1 MTSPDSFCFIST
13 YNSSHELVGML
24 LSLSIHHNESKVYGL
39 VDTETYNLITTFI
52 PKIQLQM
59 FLKVSLNKYSNKN
72 RSIMEKEK
80 IWDEFQM
87 QKANVIKYALENEK
101 DTMFLDSDI
110 LFLNPINC
118 IDKTKELGLSPHYV
132 KKTNTDEVGYY
143 NGGCLW
149 TKNKNVPDDWIEF
162 TKTSRYHDQASIE
175 DLAKKYSFQEYD
187 KEINFMPWR
196 ILLANNPQEVVNS
209 INTNNNQINIA
220 NKPLAFLHTHFD
232 DQRFVQINYIF
243 IDALR
248 KLKRYKELLIIDRII
263 NKNWTIKI
271 PKQPQQGI
279 WRHANDSF
287 RELALLYKKNNND
300 VNIEL
305 IDNGH
310 CWLGNHVLLY
320 DRPTQE
326 WFNQDLANSS
336 LILLGNGD
344 INKEGQTLKQNNL
357 NVKPWIFWPRRPFVM
372 ENFLENN
379 KLKLYSE
386 RTIESI
392 FIGNI
397 ENNLQNQYRNTNDN
411 WENVLDVY
419 HCTHRFFP
427 IHRYCTG
434 TQHKF
439 SQEEYL
445 EQLSKSKYGLCLR
458 GYGSKCHREVE
469 LMALGTVPIITDSVS
484 IDSYMDPPQENIHYI
499 RCNNPE
505 NLKTILS
512 NISQEQWET
521 MSNNCY
527 NWYQK
532 NVHSKNS
539 FNNFLTNILYN

>member
-1 MTSPDSFCFIST
+1 MSQPDSFCFIST
-13 YNSSHELVGML
+13 HSSSHELVGML
-24 LSLSIHHNESKVYGL
+24 LSLSIHHNNSKVYGL
-39 VDTETYNLITTFI
+39 VDSETYNLITNFI
-52 PKIQLQM
+52 PKIQLQL
-59 FLKVSLNKYSNKN
+59 FLKTSLNKYSNKN
-72 RSIMEKEK
+72 RDIMVKEK

-87 QKANVIKYALENEK
+87 QKANVIKYALENEN

-110 LFLNPINC
+110 LFFNPITC
-118 IDKTKELGLSPHYV
+118 IDKTKEIGLSPHYI
-132 KKTNTDEVGYY
+132 KKTKTDEVGYY

-162 TKTSRYHDQASIE
+162 TKTSRYHDQASME
-175 DLAKKYSFQEYD
+175 DLAKKYSFQEFD

-209 INTNNNQINIA
+209 ININNNQINIGD
-220 NKPLAFLHTHFD
+220 KPLIFLHTHFHD
-232 DQRFVQINYIF
+232 KLFIQINNIL
-243 IDALR
+243 INALR
-248 KLKRYKELLIIDRII
+248 KLKRYKELLIIDIII

-271 PKQPQQGI
+271 PRQPQQGI

-287 RELALLYKKNNND
+287 RELALLYKKHNNN

-310 CWLGNHVLLY
+310 CWLGNHILLY
-320 DRPTQE
+320 DRPTKE
-326 WFNQDLANSS
+326 WFNQDLLNTS

-344 INKEGQTLKQNNL
+344 VNLEGKLLQQNNL
-357 NVKPWIFWPRRPFVM
+357 NVKPWIFWPRTPFIM
-372 ENFLENN
+372 EKFLENN
-379 KLKLYSE
+379 KIKSYFE
-386 RTIESI
+386 RSIESI

-397 ENNLQNQYRNTNDN
+397 ENNVQNQYRNTNNN
-411 WENVLDVY
+411 WENILDVY
-419 HCTHRFFP
+419 HCTQ
-427 IHRYCTG
+427 G

-445 EQLSKSKYGLCLR
+445 QQLANAKYGLCLR

-469 LMALGTVPIITDSVS
+469 LMALGTVPIITETVS
-484 IDSYMDPPQENIHYI
+484 IDSYMDPPEENQHYI

-505 NLKTILS
+505 DLKTILS
-512 NISQEQWET
+512 NISEEKWYM
-521 MSNNCY
+521 MSKNCY

-539 FNNFLTNILYN
+539 FNNFLSNIFYN

>member
-39 VDTETYNLITTFI
+39 VDTETYDLINTFV
-52 PKIQLQM
+52 PKIQLQL
-59 FLKVSLNKYSNKN
+59 FLKVSLNKYSNKDRN
-72 RSIMEKEK
+72 VMVREN

-110 LFLNPINC
+110 LFFNSLTYL
-118 IDKTKELGLSPHYV
+118 DKSKDLCLSPHYV
-132 KKTNTDEVGYY
+132 RKSNTDEVGYY

-149 TKNKNVPDDWIEF
+149 VKNKNVPHDWIEF

-175 DLAKKYSFQEYD
+175 DLARVYSYQEFG
-187 KEINFMPWR
+187 KEVNFMPWR
-196 ILLANNPQEVVNS
+196 VLLADNQSEVINS
-209 INTNNNQINIA
+209 ININNNNINIDD
-220 NKPLAFLHTHFD
+220 KPLIFLHTHFL
-232 DQRFVQINYIF
+232 DQRFMQINNIF
-243 IDALR
+243 INALR

-263 NKNWTIKI
+263 NKKWIIKI
-271 PKQPQQGI
+271 PKQPQHGI
-279 WRHANDSF
+279 WMHKNDSF
-287 RELALLYKKNNND
+287 RELALLYTKNNKD
-300 VNIEL
+300 IV
-305 IDNGH
+305 IDLTDGGH
-310 CWLGNHVLLY
+310 CMLGNHILLY

-326 WFNQDLANSS
+326 WFNQDLLNTS

-344 INKEGQTLKQNNL
+344 INQEGKILKDNNL
-357 NVKPWIFWPRRPFVM
+357 NVKPWIFWPRRPFIV
-372 ENFLENN
+372 EKFLNN
-379 KLKLYSE
+379 KKIKSYSE

-397 ENNLQNQYRNTNDN
+397 ENSVQNQYRNTNNN

-419 HCTHRFFP
+419 HCTQ
-427 IHRYCTG
+427 G

-445 EQLSKSKYGLCLR
+445 EQLANAKYGLCLR

-469 LMALGTVPIITDSVS
+469 LMGLGTVPIITESVC
-484 IDSYMDPPQENIHYI
+484 IDSYMNPPQENIHYI

-505 NLKTILS
+505 KLKEILS
-512 NISQEQWET
+512 KISEEEWEK

-527 NWYQK
+527 KWYQT

-539 FNNFLTNILYN
+539 LKMFLTKIFYS

>member
-1 MTSPDSFCFIST
+1 M
-13 YNSSHELVGML
+13 V
-24 LSLSIHHNESKVYGL
+24 
-39 VDTETYNLITTFI
+39 
-52 PKIQLQM
+52 
-59 FLKVSLNKYSNKN
+59 
-72 RSIMEKEK
+72 KEK

-87 QKANVIKYALENEK
+87 QKANVIKYALENEN

-110 LFLNPINC
+110 LFFNPIIC

-132 KKTNTDEVGYY
+132 KKSNTDEVGYY

-162 TKTSRYHDQASIE
+162 TKFSRYHDQASIE
-175 DLAKKYSFQEYD
+175 DLAKKYSFQEFG

-196 ILLANNPQEVVNS
+196 ILLANNQEEVLKS
-209 INTNNNQINIA
+209 ININNNVINIA
-220 NKPLAFLHTHFD
+220 NKPLVFLHTHFD
-232 DQRFVQINYIF
+232 DQRFIQVNNIF
-243 IDALR
+243 INALQ

-279 WRHANDSF
+279 WNHKNDSF
-287 RELALLYKKNNND
+287 RELAMLYKKNNSTI
-300 VNIEL
+300 NIEL
-305 IDNGH
+305 IDSGH
-310 CWLGNHVLLY
+310 CWLGNHILLY
-320 DRPTQE
+320 DRPTKE
-326 WFNQDLANSS
+326 WFNQDLLNSS

-344 INKEGQTLKQNNL
+344 INKEGQLLKQNNL
-357 NVKPWIFWPRRPFVM
+357 NVKPWIFWPRRPFIM

-379 KLKLYSE
+379 KIKSYNE
-386 RTIESI
+386 RAIESL

-397 ENNLQNQYRNTNDN
+397 ENGVQNQYRNSNYK
-411 WENVLDVY
+411 WENVLHVY
-419 HCTHRFFP
+419 HCTQ
-427 IHRYCTG
+427 G

-439 SQEEYL
+439 SQEQYL
-445 EQLSKSKYGLCLR
+445 EQLVNAKYGLCLR

-469 LMALGTVPIITDSVS
+469 LMALGTVPIITESVS
-484 IDSYMDPPQENIHYI
+484 IDSYMDPPEENVHYI

-512 NISQEQWET
+512 NISQEKWKY

>member
-1 MTSPDSFCFIST
+1 MIQSDSYCFIST
-13 YNSSHELVGML
+13 FNSSHELMGML
-24 LSLSIHHNESKVYGL
+24 LSLSIHHNNSKVYGL
-39 VDTETYNLITTFI
+39 VDSETEKLIKNFI
-52 PKIQLQM
+52 PKIQLQL
-59 FLKVSLNKYSNKN
+59 FLKTTLNKYSNKN
-72 RSIMEKEK
+72 RNIMVQEK

-110 LFLNPINC
+110 LFFNPINC

-209 INTNNNQINIA
+209 ININNNQINIG
-220 NKPLAFLHTHFD
+220 NKPLAFLHTHFHD
-232 DQRFVQINYIF
+232 KRFIQINNIF
-243 IDALR
+243 INALR

-279 WRHANDSF
+279 WRHNNDSF

-310 CWLGNHVLLY
+310 CWLGNNILLY
-320 DRPTQE
+320 DRPTHE
-326 WFNQDLANSS
+326 WFNQELVNTS

-344 INKEGQTLKQNNL
+344 INKEGKLLRENNL
-357 NVKPWIFWPRRPFVM
+357 NVKPWIFWPRRPFII
-372 ENFLENN
+372 EKFLENN
-379 KLKLYSE
+379 KLKLYLE

-397 ENNLQNQYRNTNDN
+397 ENNVQNQYRNTNNN

-419 HCTHRFFP
+419 HCTQ
-427 IHRYCTG
+427 G

-439 SQEEYL
+439 SQEQYL
-445 EQLSKSKYGLCLR
+445 EQLANAKYGLCLR

-469 LMALGTVPIITDSVS
+469 LMALGTVPIITESVC

-505 NLKTILS
+505 NLQTVLS
-512 NISQEQWET
+512 NITQERWET

-539 FNNFLTNILYN
+539 FSNFLNNIFYN

>member
-1 MTSPDSFCFIST
+1 MTESNSFCFIST
-13 YNSSHELVGML
+13 FNCSHELIGML
-24 LSLSIHHNESKVYGL
+24 LSLSIHHNNSKVYGL
-39 VDTETYNLITTFI
+39 VDSETENLIKNFI
-52 PKIQLQM
+52 PKIQLQL
-59 FLKVSLNKYSNKN
+59 FLKTSLDKYSNKN
-72 RSIMEKEK
+72 RNIMVQEN

-87 QKANVIKYALENEK
+87 QKANVIKYALEYES
-101 DTMFLDSDI
+101 DTIFLDSDI

-132 KKTNTDEVGYY
+132 KKSNTDEVGYY

-149 TKNKNVPDDWIEF
+149 TKNKNVPNDWIEF

-175 DLAKKYSFQEYD
+175 DLAKKYSFQEFG
-187 KEINFMPWR
+187 KEVNFMPWR
-196 ILLANNPQEVVNS
+196 VLLANNSQEVINS
-209 INTNNNQINIA
+209 ININNNQLNIGD
-220 NKPLAFLHTHFD
+220 KPLVFLHTHFH
-232 DQRFVQINYIF
+232 DQRFIQVNNIF
-243 IDALR
+243 INALR

-279 WRHANDSF
+279 WRHNNDSF

-310 CWLGNHVLLY
+310 CMLGNHILLY
-320 DRPTQE
+320 DRPTHE
-326 WFNQDLANSS
+326 WFNQDLANTS

-344 INKEGQTLKQNNL
+344 INKEGKLLRENNL
-357 NVKPWIFWPRRPFVM
+357 NVKPWIFWPRRPFII
-372 ENFLENN
+372 EKFLENN

-397 ENNLQNQYRNTNDN
+397 ENNVQNQYRNTNNN

-419 HCTHRFFP
+419 HCTQ
-427 IHRYCTG
+427 G

-439 SQEEYL
+439 SQQQYL
-445 EQLSKSKYGLCLR
+445 EQLANAKYGLCMR

-469 LMALGTVPIITDSVS
+469 LMALGTVPIITESVS

-512 NISQEQWET
+512 NIRQEKWEF

-539 FNNFLTNILYN
+539 FNNFLNNILYS

>member
-1 MTSPDSFCFIST
+1 MHFILIIYINYLYYNFILYIYLYNIKLTLLLLIKLIMSQPDSFCFIST
-13 YNSSHELVGML
+13 FNCSHELIGML
-24 LSLSIHHNESKVYGL
+24 LSLSIHHNNSKVYGL
-39 VDTETYNLITTFI
+39 VDSETENLIKKFI
-52 PKIQLQM
+52 PKIQLQL
-59 FLKVSLNKYSNKN
+59 FLKTTLDKYSNKN
-72 RSIMEKEK
+72 RNIMVQEK

-110 LFLNPINC
+110 LFFNTINC

-149 TKNKNVPDDWIEF
+149 TKNKNVPDHWIEF

-175 DLAKKYSFQEYD
+175 DLAKKYSFQEFD

-196 ILLANNPQEVVNS
+196 VLLANNQEEVIKS
-209 INTNNNQINIA
+209 INIKNNQLNIGT
-220 NKPLAFLHTHFD
+220 KPLAFLHTHFH
-232 DQRFVQINYIF
+232 DQRFIQVNNIF
-243 IDALR
+243 INALR

-263 NKNWTIKI
+263 NKIWTIKI

-287 RELALLYKKNNND
+287 RELAMLYKKNNSD

-310 CWLGNHVLLY
+310 CWLGTHILLY

-326 WFNQDLANSS
+326 WFNQDLVNTS

-344 INKEGQTLKQNNL
+344 INKEGELLKQNNL
-357 NVKPWIFWPRRPFVM
+357 NVKPWIFWPRRPFIM
-372 ENFLENN
+372 EKFLETN
-379 KLKLYSE
+379 KIKCYNE
-386 RTIESI
+386 RTVESI

-397 ENNLQNQYRNTNDN
+397 ENNVQNQYRNSQYK

-419 HCTHRFFP
+419 HCTQGR
-427 IHRYCTG
+427 
-434 TQHKF
+434 QHKF
-439 SQEEYL
+439 SQEQYL
-445 EQLSKSKYGLCLR
+445 EQLANAKYGLCLR

-469 LMALGTVPIITDSVS
+469 LMALGTVPIITESVC
-484 IDSYMDPPQENIHYI
+484 IDSYMDSPQENQHYF
-499 RCNNPE
+499 
-505 NLKTILS
+505 
-512 NISQEQWET
+512 QYFQ
-521 MSNNCY
+521 
-527 NWYQK
+527 
-532 NVHSKNS
+532 
-539 FNNFLTNILYN
+539 

>member
-1 MTSPDSFCFIST
+1 MREYYKKYIMSQPDSFCFIST
-13 YNSSHELVGML
+13 HSSSHELVGML
-24 LSLSIHHNESKVYGL
+24 LSLSIHHNNSKVYGL
-39 VDTETYNLITTFI
+39 VDSETYNLITNFI
-52 PKIQLQM
+52 PKIQLQL
-59 FLKVSLNKYSNKN
+59 FLKTSLNKYSNKN
-72 RSIMEKEK
+72 RDIMVKEK

-87 QKANVIKYALENEK
+87 QKANVIKYALENEN

-110 LFLNPINC
+110 LFFNPITC
-118 IDKTKELGLSPHYV
+118 IDKTKEIGLSPHYI
-132 KKTNTDEVGYY
+132 KKTKTDEVGYY

-162 TKTSRYHDQASIE
+162 TKTSRYHDQASME
-175 DLAKKYSFQEYD
+175 DLAKKYSFQEFD

-209 INTNNNQINIA
+209 ININNNQINIGD
-220 NKPLAFLHTHFD
+220 KPLIFLHTHFHD
-232 DQRFVQINYIF
+232 KLFIQINNIL
-243 IDALR
+243 INALR
-248 KLKRYKELLIIDRII
+248 KLKRYKELLIIDIII

-271 PKQPQQGI
+271 PRQPQQGI

-287 RELALLYKKNNND
+287 RELALLYKKHNNN

-310 CWLGNHVLLY
+310 CWLGNHILLY
-320 DRPTQE
+320 DRPTKE
-326 WFNQDLANSS
+326 WFNQDLLNTS

-344 INKEGQTLKQNNL
+344 VNLEGKLLQQNNL
-357 NVKPWIFWPRRPFVM
+357 NVKPWIFWPRTPFIM
-372 ENFLENN
+372 EKFLENN
-379 KLKLYSE
+379 KIKSYFE
-386 RTIESI
+386 RSIESI

-397 ENNLQNQYRNTNDN
+397 ENNVQNQYRNTNNN
-411 WENVLDVY
+411 WENILDVY
-419 HCTHRFFP
+419 HCTQ
-427 IHRYCTG
+427 G

-445 EQLSKSKYGLCLR
+445 QQLANAKYGLCLR

-469 LMALGTVPIITDSVS
+469 LMALGTVPIITETVS
-484 IDSYMDPPQENIHYI
+484 IDSYMDPPEENQHYI

-505 NLKTILS
+505 DLKTILS
-512 NISQEQWET
+512 NISEEKWYM
-521 MSNNCY
+521 MSKNCY

-539 FNNFLTNILYN
+539 FNNFLSNIFYN

>member
-1 MTSPDSFCFIST
+1 MTQPDSFCFIST
-13 YNSSHELVGML
+13 FNCSHELIGML
-24 LSLSIHHNESKVYGL
+24 LSLSIHHNNSKVYGL
-39 VDTETYNLITTFI
+39 VDTDTYNLIKNFI
-52 PKIQLQM
+52 PKIQLQL
-59 FLKVSLNKYSNKN
+59 FLKTTLNKYSNKN
-72 RSIMEKEK
+72 RNIMVQEN

-110 LFLNPINC
+110 LFLNPINI

-132 KKTNTDEVGYY
+132 KKSNTDEVGYY

-149 TKNKNVPDDWIEF
+149 TNNKNVPQDWVEF

-175 DLAKKYSFQEYD
+175 DLAKKYSFQEFD

-209 INTNNNQINIA
+209 ININNNVINIA
-220 NKPLAFLHTHFD
+220 NKPLVFLHTHFD
-232 DQRFVQINYIF
+232 DQRFIQINNIF
-243 IDALR
+243 INALR

-271 PKQPQQGI
+271 PKQPQHGI
-279 WRHANDSF
+279 WNHKNDSF
-287 RELALLYKKNNND
+287 RELAMLYKKNNSTI
-300 VNIEL
+300 NIEL
-305 IDNGH
+305 IDSGH
-310 CWLGNHVLLY
+310 CMLGNYILLY

-344 INKEGQTLKQNNL
+344 INKEGQILKQYNL
-357 NVKPWIFWPRRPFVM
+357 NVKPWIFWPRRPFIM
-372 ENFLENN
+372 EKLLENN
-379 KLKLYSE
+379 KIKYYNE

-397 ENNLQNQYRNTNDN
+397 ENNVQNQYRNSNYN
-411 WENVLDVY
+411 WENVLHVY
-419 HCTHRFFP
+419 HCTQ
-427 IHRYCTG
+427 G

-445 EQLSKSKYGLCLR
+445 QQLANAKYGLCLR

-469 LMALGTVPIITDSVS
+469 LMGLGTVPIITETVC
-484 IDSYMDPPQENIHYI
+484 IDSYMDPPEENIHYI

-512 NISQEQWET
+512 NISQEKWET

-539 FNNFLTNILYN
+539 FANFLTNILYN

>member
-1 MTSPDSFCFIST
+1 MSQPNSFCFIST
-13 YNSSHELVGML
+13 YNSSYELVGML
-24 LSLSIHHNESKVYGL
+24 LSLSIHHNNSKVYGL
-39 VDTETYNLITTFI
+39 VDTDTYNLIKNLI
-52 PKIQLQM
+52 PKIQLQL
-59 FLKVSLNKYSNKN
+59 FLKTTLDKYNNKN
-72 RSIMEKEK
+72 RNIMVQEK

-87 QKANVIKYALENEK
+87 QKANVIKYALENES

-110 LFLNPINC
+110 LFLNPISI

-132 KKTNTDEVGYY
+132 RKSNTDEVGYY

-162 TKTSRYHDQASIE
+162 TKTSRYYDQASIE
-175 DLAKKYSFQEYD
+175 DLAKKYSFQEFD

-196 ILLANNPQEVVNS
+196 ILLANNSQEIVNS
-209 INTNNNQINIA
+209 INIKNNQINIGT
-220 NKPLAFLHTHFD
+220 KPLVFLHTHFN
-232 DQRFVQINYIF
+232 DQRFVQVNNIF
-243 IDALR
+243 INALR
-248 KLKRYKELLIIDRII
+248 KLKRYKELLVIDRII

-271 PKQPQQGI
+271 PKQPQEGI

-287 RELALLYKKNNND
+287 RELTMLYKKNNND

-310 CWLGNHVLLY
+310 CWLGNHILLY
-320 DRPTQE
+320 DRPTHE
-326 WFNQDLANSS
+326 WFNQDLVNSS

-344 INKEGQTLKQNNL
+344 INKEGKILKQNNL
-357 NVKPWIFWPRRPFVM
+357 NVKPWIFWPRRPFIM
-372 ENFLENN
+372 EKFLEAN
-379 KLKLYSE
+379 KTKLYNE
-386 RTIESI
+386 RTVESI

-397 ENNLQNQYRNTNDN
+397 ENNVQNQYRNTNNN

-419 HCTHRFFP
+419 HCTQ
-427 IHRYCTG
+427 G

-439 SQEEYL
+439 SQEQYL
-445 EQLSKSKYGLCLR
+445 EQLANAKYGLCLR

-469 LMALGTVPIITDSVS
+469 LMALGTVPIITESVC
-484 IDSYMDPPQENIHYI
+484 IDSYMVPPQENIHYI
-499 RCNNPE
+499 RCNNPD

-512 NISQEQWET
+512 NISQEKWES

-527 NWYQK
+527 KWYQE

-539 FNNFLTNILYN
+539 FKNFLINILYN